1 MLAIHTRGMPLAAD
15 VDIARLA
22 AITHGFTGA
31 DVAALCREAAMA
43 ALRRVPPGMD
53 GDLDSPYEDLL
64 RIEIAMDD
72 FIAALRDVEPSA
84 LREVFVEVPNV
95 SWDDVG
101 GLEAVKQELREAIDW
116 PIQHADLFRQAR
128 LRPTKGVLLHGPPG
142 TGKTLLA
149 KAAATQSGA
158 NFISVKG
165 PELLSK
171 YVGDSEKGIREVFRK
186 ARQASPCIIFFDE
199 IDALAPCRSGASG
212 HQVAE
217 RVVAQ
222 LLAEMDGIEELA
234 GVFVL
239 AATNRADM
247 LDPALLRPGRFD
259 RVIAIAA
266 PTDEERLA
274 ILRVHARGRP
284 FAPDIVLADIARRT
298 DGLSGAELE
307 QLLRDAGL
315 QAVREAVARG
325 GTATRPLTIDST
337 HLSTAL
343 QARQ

>member
-15 VDIARLA
+15 VNIARLA
-22 AITHGFTGA
+22 AVTHGFTGA

-43 ALRRVPPGMD
+43 ALRRVLPGMD

-64 RIEIAMDD
+64 RIEIAMYD
-72 FIAALRDVEPSA
+72 FIAALREVEPSA

-101 GLEAVKQELREAIDW
+101 GLEAVKQELREAIEW

-199 IDALAPCRSGASG
+199 IDALAPCRSAAAG

>member
-1 MLAIHTRGMPLAAD
+1 
-15 VDIARLA
+15 
-22 AITHGFTGA
+22 
-31 DVAALCREAAMA
+31 
-43 ALRRVPPGMD
+43 
-53 GDLDSPYEDLL
+53 
-64 RIEIAMDD
+64 
-72 FIAALRDVEPSA
+72 
-84 LREVFVEVPNV
+84 
-95 SWDDVG
+95 
-101 GLEAVKQELREAIDW
+101 
-116 PIQHADLFRQAR
+116 
-128 LRPTKGVLLHGPPG
+128 
-142 TGKTLLA
+142 
-149 KAAATQSGA
+149 
-158 NFISVKG
+158 
-165 PELLSK
+165 
-171 YVGDSEKGIREVFRK
+171 
-186 ARQASPCIIFFDE
+186 
-199 IDALAPCRSGASG
+199 
-212 HQVAE
+212 
-217 RVVAQ
+217 
-222 LLAEMDGIEELA
+222 
-234 GVFVL
+234 
-239 AATNRADM
+239 M